1 MKPFEA
7 PRIEIERFDL
17 VDTLAVSL
25 VSNEE
30 EVPFF
35 TLPDD
40 EW

>member
-25 VSNEE
+25 VNEE